1 MSKESPEDKQDIGD
15 LENLIKE
22 NSILSFDPECV
33 RKKSNWS
40 KSSNQYKFDN
50 LSFEPETLLKDIPTH
65 SPKLEALL
73 KKIDELDKAD
83 KKKHGKLFKHFIFS
97 DLKSNTYGTKL
108 LAAAFMAKGF
118 TMGYG
123 AALKKLIVKSR
134 SVTSSNRSLTSSKSR
149 SRSKTVSVSSRSAG
163 YDADSDRGDTVA
175 ENKSRSRVGGAGAS
189 PKPPPKKQKLFQKM
203 ELLSDEQLLKSKHEN
218 FYLLSSVSVYD
229 QNITVAHKKDILKK
243 FNQRPENV
251 HGDLVRFI
259 IMDSGFKEG
268 IDLFDIKYIH
278 IFEPSTVAA
287 DQKQVIGRGTRT
299 CGQKGLEFHPKSG
312 WPLHVYIYD
321 LSIPEE
327 LRPTFLGSASA
338 MDLYLKTMNIDVR
351 LFHFA
356 HDLEKTTVLGSV
368 DYELNKN
375 IHSFSIPNDDDEEEG
390 GEFVYGG
397 GRSRTSSR
405 SDSDSD
411 KDDEGEDGLSPI
423 GSSPAGYIGSGP
435 KPKPRKLRIR
445 TDVEPT
451 VINTMSE
458 KPKTHEEMRDFVREH
473 YSEFTWPVV
482 TMENMCEEKEKK
494 GGNSDKVNG
503 GSSEIMKYTP
513 TQNFIKHYFTPA
525 NPLKGILLS
534 HSVGTGK
541 TCSAIAAASST
552 FERDGY
558 TILWVTRTTLKN
570 DIWKN
575 MFDQICNES
584 ISDKITNGG
593 LEVPADQKQRMKL
606 LSKSW
611 RVRPMSYKQFSNL
624 VSKQNAFYKTLVK
637 INGQVDPLRKTLL
650 IIDEAHKLYGGG
662 DLSSLE
668 RPNMA
673 ALHQA
678 LMHSYQLS
686 GRDSVKLMLM
696 TATPITQD
704 PMELIKLVNLCKPI
718 DRQIPDHFDEF
729 SQLYLDEM
737 GEFTEKGRGQYLDD
751 IAGHISYL
759 NREKDARQF
768 AQPLIHPVLVPIVD
782 KSGLVAAKKFDKK
795 IVRDI
800 MNSDVSDL
808 IAKIDEK
815 NQELVGELSEIDAS
829 TFAFLKEEVCEGIE
843 GGKHLKACEKVV
855 NTNIKRLVAEARIH
869 VKQIRA
875 DIKELKDAIA
885 ERNSG
890 RKDALALVKGNRE
903 ALLEEYDEY
912 KGSLLYSMKN
922 KCSMK
927 VTSKATLQ
935 EKIKEHPDVAQID
948 LEIDEQGAR
957 IREMQERLKTQIG
970 LYKTRIAYLKKELKT
985 QMTAEEKV
993 ALRSS
998 MLEEAKYFHKI
1009 VVAKRKYNNKTEK
1022 EIKKSIKELEKTRK
1036 NKYAAAKNTI
1046 KSQIKDE
1053 KKKQKQIKKEEVKLR
1068 KTLRKQGAL
1077 KEEIKHD
1084 LLKNLTQKYRSK
1096 IMEDL
1101 VDLDEQMVEAGRAKE
1116 EKALAKAAEK
1126 ERKQAEKMR
1135 EQAIKAIEKANAKEE
1150 ARKTK
1155 KAQADLKKAEK
1166 AEEKARIKAE
1176 KAANKTKKNQK

>member
-1 MSKESPEDKQDIGD
+1 
-15 LENLIKE
+15 
-22 NSILSFDPECV
+22 
-33 RKKSNWS
+33 
-40 KSSNQYKFDN
+40 
-50 LSFEPETLLKDIPTH
+50 
-65 SPKLEALL
+65 
-73 KKIDELDKAD
+73 
-83 KKKHGKLFKHFIFS
+83 
-97 DLKSNTYGTKL
+97 
-108 LAAAFMAKGF
+108 
-118 TMGYG
+118 
-123 AALKKLIVKSR
+123 
-134 SVTSSNRSLTSSKSR
+134 
-149 SRSKTVSVSSRSAG
+149 
-163 YDADSDRGDTVA
+163 
-175 ENKSRSRVGGAGAS
+175 
-189 PKPPPKKQKLFQKM
+189 
-203 ELLSDEQLLKSKHEN
+203 
-218 FYLLSSVSVYD
+218 
-229 QNITVAHKKDILKK
+229 
-243 FNQRPENV
+243 
-251 HGDLVRFI
+251 
-259 IMDSGFKEG
+259 
-268 IDLFDIKYIH
+268 
-278 IFEPSTVAA
+278 
-287 DQKQVIGRGTRT
+287 
-299 CGQKGLEFHPKSG
+299 
-312 WPLHVYIYD
+312 
-321 LSIPEE
+321 
-327 LRPTFLGSASA
+327 
-338 MDLYLKTMNIDVR
+338 
-351 LFHFA
+351 
-356 HDLEKTTVLGSV
+356 
-368 DYELNKN
+368 
-375 IHSFSIPNDDDEEEG
+375 
-390 GEFVYGG
+390 
-397 GRSRTSSR
+397 
-405 SDSDSD
+405 
-411 KDDEGEDGLSPI
+411 
-423 GSSPAGYIGSGP
+423 
-435 KPKPRKLRIR
+435 
-445 TDVEPT
+445 
-451 VINTMSE
+451 MSE

-494 GGNSDKVNG
+494 GGDGSGRAG
-503 GSSEIMKYTP
+503 GGASEIMKYTP

-525 NPLKGILLS
+525 NPLKGMLLYQG
-534 HSVGTGK
+534 VGTGK
-541 TCSAIAAASST
+541 TCCAIAAASST

-584 ISDKITNGG
+584 ISNKITNSG

-668 RPNMA
+668 RPDMA

-768 AQPLIHPVLVPIVD
+768 AQPIIHPVLVPIVD
-782 KSGLVAAKKFDKK
+782 KSGLAAAKKFDKK

-808 IAKIDEK
+808 MTKIDEK

-829 TFAFLKEEVCEGIE
+829 TFAFLKEEMCEGIE

-855 NTNIKRLVAEARIH
+855 NANIRELVAEARLH

-875 DIKELKDAIA
+875 DIKKLKEAIV

-935 EKIKEHPDVAQID
+935 EKIKEHPEVAQID
-948 LEIDEQGAR
+948 AEIDEHSVR
-957 IREMQERLKTQIG
+957 IRQMQERLKTQIA
-970 LYKTRIAYLKKELKT
+970 LYKTRIAHLKKELKT
-985 QMTAEEKV
+985 QMTADEKV
-993 ALRSS
+993 VLRASI
-998 MLEEAKYFHKI
+998 LQEGKYFRKI
-1009 VVAKRKYNNKTEK
+1009 VAAKRKHNNKTEK

-1036 NKYAAAKNTI
+1036 KKYAAAKKTI
-1046 KSQIKDE
+1046 KNQIKDE

-1068 KTLRKQGAL
+1068 KTLRKQGEL

-1101 VDLDEQMVEAGRAKE
+1101 VDVDEQMVEAGRAKE
-1116 EKALAKAAEK
+1116 EKAAAKVAEK
-1126 ERKQAEKMR
+1126 EKKQAAKLR
-1135 EQAIKAIEKANAKEE
+1135 ERAIKAIAKANAKEE

-1166 AEEKARIKAE
+1166 AEEKARLKAE